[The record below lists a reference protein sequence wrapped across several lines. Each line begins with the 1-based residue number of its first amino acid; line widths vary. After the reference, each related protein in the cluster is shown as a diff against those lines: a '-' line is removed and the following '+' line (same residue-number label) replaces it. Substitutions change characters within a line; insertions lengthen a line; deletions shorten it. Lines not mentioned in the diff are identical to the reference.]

1 MVNTSN
7 VSLFFFQ
14 APLYNVISAGSCS
27 TICTFRIPMVCSQS
41 LGY

>member
-7 VSLFFFQ
+7 ASLFFQ